1 MSKEKSTH
9 LILIFVFI
17 FFLWINS
24 FYFFI
29 NLYTSFSDNIY
40 AFNELFI
47 NYQAG
52 FIRRGLLGEVAW
64 QLNNFYS
71 IDPKTFFS
79 LFFFLIYLFQIILF
93 FFIVQR
99 YLVSKLI
106 FFYNNIFTFNTSISY
121 LFTWVVFFKR
131 RFSEIYFFASLFYF
145 L

>member
-17 FFLWINS
+17 FFLGINS
-24 FYFFI
+24 VYFFI

-79 LFFFLIYLFQIILF
+79 LFFFSNLFVSNNFIF
-93 FFIVQR
+93 F
-99 YLVSKLI
+99 YYSKVFSLKI
-106 FFYNNIFTFNTSISY
+106 NFFYNNIFTFNTSISY
-121 LFTWVVFFKR
+121 LFT
-131 RFSEIYFFASLFYF
+131 
-145 L
+145 

>member
-17 FFLWINS
+17 FFLGINS
-24 FYFFI
+24 VYFFI

-121 LFTWVVFFKR
+121 LFT
-131 RFSEIYFFASLFYF
+131 
-145 L
+145 